1 MDESAGKRRSTRIR
15 KGAPWLK
22 DTLVQCAWSA
32 ARTRGTYLRS
42 LFLRLKSRRGPKK
55 AFIALAASMLTAA
68 YHMLTRG
75 VLYEDLGQ
83 DYFERSNKTQLTQ
96 RLLRRLEGMGL
107 HVTVAPTQQEA

>member
-1 MDESAGKRRSTRIR
+1 
-15 KGAPWLK
+15 LK